1 MTGEMLSAAGGILLS
16 LLFSY
21 IPGLSDW
28 YAAQTG
34 TTKRLVMLATLLVL
48 AASSLYLA
56 CLGYAQVGGV
66 GLPECSPDGLAAL
79 AQAFV
84 TALVANQATYLISPG
99 RPASQR
105 NGPAGEQP
113 VGGVA

>member
-1 MTGEMLSAAGGILLS
+1 MLSAAGGILLS

-56 CLGYAQVGGV
+56 CLGYRQLGGV
-66 GLPECSPDGLAAL
+66 NLPECSPDGLAAL

-84 TALVANQATYLISPG
+84 TALVANQATYLISPQ
-99 RPASQR
+99 RQARQDAPRSPEAS
-105 NGPAGEQP
+105 AG
-113 VGGVA
+113 GAAA